1 MEDTSLRLTQEQKL
15 QQRLSPQQVMFGRLL
30 EMSAPEVEDEVRRE
44 VDDNPALEVVDH
56 DTTHTDTE
64 GDFGESAE
72 ELQRADYGSN
82 EEVPF
87 YDQQPRA
94 RRGGASEGF
103 DPMSIAEADGADE
116 GSLNAAMNARLA
128 DLDLDDEE
136 RLIAEYI
143 IGNLDDNGYLP
154 RTLTAIAADIAA
166 AEGRDPDIGK
176 VREVF
181 GKIRSLEP
189 AGIGAVDLR
198 DCLLL
203 QLDRMERSLPQ
214 RVAREIIADNF
225 DLFAKKHFER
235 LAGRLG
241 VDGETVEDA
250 LDLIRTLN
258 PKPGALLGGSTA
270 ADRAS
275 HIIPDFAVERHGTDG
290 PFTVAQLNRTPEL
303 AIERSF
309 IPDPAAAS
317 DSKGRG
323 GAAERRL
330 REAQAFIRRK
340 HDDAALFIKMLTD
353 RGRTLQAVMEAIV
366 ARQEAFFTSG
376 QMTDLR
382 PMILK
387 DIASDTGLDISTIS
401 RATSGKYVLTPHGT
415 FPLKLFFNERPKAE
429 TDTST
434 HEILEALREVIDG
447 EDKRHPLS
455 DEALKDAL
463 VARGYDIARRTVA
476 KYRERLGIPVGRL
489 RKSFNAK
496 GSGAAKRNDN

>member
-56 DTTHTDTE
+56 DEMQATAE
-64 GDFGESAE
+64 NDFGESAE
-72 ELQRADYGSN
+72 ELQRADYGSS

-87 YDQQPRA
+87 YDQQPRGI
-94 RRGGASEGF
+94 RRQASADF
-103 DPMSIAEADGADE
+103 DPMSIVEADAPDE
-116 GSLNAAMNARLA
+116 GSLNAAMNVRLSE
-128 DLDLDDEE
+128 LDLNSEE

-154 RTLTAIAADIAA
+154 RTLSAIAADIAA
-166 AEGRDPDIGK
+166 AEGRDPDISK

-181 GKIRSLEP
+181 AKIRTLEP

-214 RVAREIIADNF
+214 RVAREIIAENF
-225 DLFAKKHFER
+225 DLFSKKHFDR

-241 VDGETVEDA
+241 VDKATIEQA
-250 LDLIRTLN
+250 LVLIRTLN
-258 PKPGALLGGSTA
+258 PKPGAMLGGSSA

-275 HIIPDFAVERHGTDG
+275 HIIPDFAVERHGVDG
-290 PFTVAQLNRTPEL
+290 PFTVMQLNRTPEL

-309 IPDPAAAS
+309 IPDPAS
-317 DSKGRG
+317 VSETRG
-323 GAAERRL
+323 KGAAERRL
-330 REAQAFIRRK
+330 QEAQAFIKRK
-340 HDDAALFIKMLTD
+340 HDDAALFIKMLAD

-366 ARQEAFFTSG
+366 GRQEAFFTSG

-387 DIASDTGLDISTIS
+387 DISGDTGLDISTIS

-429 TDTST
+429 ADTST
-434 HEILEALREVIDG
+434 HEILEALRGIIDG

-463 VARGYDIARRTVA
+463 VTRGYDIARRTVA

-489 RKSFNAK
+489 RKSFETMSTDTNN
-496 GSGAAKRNDN
+496 SN